1 MVRKVDNKK
10 LIGFII
16 TTDKI
21 NPRIDTF
28 NVGLKLFTITH
39 NNFHIYLWGI
49 GEIEN
54 CKINEKYSLSF
65 PLNNSL
71 LDRNILISIE
81 GNEIIIE
88 NDWLGSIPVFYNPKE
103 KIVST
108 ISNFCL
114 KDKKIHEEGL
124 SNFCEFGYSV
134 FEQTVFED
142 VKFMRYYSK
151 LIVSDENIKVE
162 YKKDPVTEESFL
174 EKESDENDVIDL
186 MQDYVS
192 RIESKMDGD
201 IMLPTSGGYDSRLLN
216 YLVKDKSRIR
226 SFTYGLS
233 KDQTK
238 SSEVVYAKK
247 ISEIFSAK
255 WEQIE
260 LKNYP
265 KYISKWFS
273 IYGFSTHLHGMY
285 HIEFYNN
292 ILEKHKFN
300 NPSFLSG
307 IIGDAW
313 SELGKFKSV
322 AHYNDI
328 VFLGYTHG
336 MDLELKYLN
345 QTVSE
350 EIKKQFFEF
359 NKEILKNDKIKAVF
373 AMRVKLMLISYLT
386 QIPEYFG
393 FPVWTPFLNFKIV
406 RATLNINDERR
417 KNRMWQRDFFKKVG
431 LNLEDMNLKSDK
443 RNMLDYEIAQSNYFE
458 PIDTEMMKTF
468 IKVEKLIEI
477 NRFLS
482 KITFFES
489 IKNQLLV
496 TPKIG
501 GMLRRLGFK
510 SKFLKVHYEYYI
522 IKAIE
527 MGLKHGN

>member
-1 MVRKVDNKK
+1 MDRKK

-16 TTDKI
+16 TTEKI
-21 NPRIDTF
+21 KPRIDTF

-65 PLNNSL
+65 PLKNSL

-88 NDWLGSIPVFYNPKE
+88 NDWLGSIPVFYNSKE

-108 ISNFCL
+108 LSPFCL
-114 KDKKIHEEGL
+114 KDKKIHDEGL

-151 LIVSDENIKVE
+151 LIVSNDYIKIE
-162 YKKDPVTEESFL
+162 YKKDPVAEISFL
-174 EKESDENDVIDL
+174 EKESNENDVINL

-192 RIESKMDGD
+192 KIESHIEGD
-201 IMLPTSGGYDSRLLN
+201 IILPTSSGYDSRLLN
-216 YLVKDKSRIR
+216 YLIKDKSRIR
-226 SFTYGLS
+226 SFTYGIS
-233 KDQTK
+233 KDQSK
-238 SSEVVYAKK
+238 SSEVVHAKK
-247 ISEIFSAK
+247 ISEIYGTK
-255 WEQIE
+255 WEQIK
-260 LKNYP
+260 LKQFHRH
-265 KYISKWFS
+265 IGKWFS
-273 IYGFSTHLHGMY
+273 LYGFSTHLHGMY
-285 HIEFYNN
+285 HIEFYSN

-300 NPSFLSG
+300 SPSFLSG

-313 SELGKFKSV
+313 SELGKFKGV
-322 AHYNDI
+322 TNYHDI
-328 VFLGYTHG
+328 IILGYTHG
-336 MDLELKYLN
+336 IDLNPKYLN
-345 QTVSE
+345 KIVNE
-350 EIKKQFFEF
+350 EVKKHFFEV
-359 NKEILKNDKIKAVF
+359 NKEYLKNEKSKAVF
-373 AMRVKLMLISYLT
+373 AMRIKLMLISYLT

-393 FPVWTPFLNFKIV
+393 LPVWTPFLNFNIV
-406 RATLNINDERR
+406 QATLNIKDERR
-417 KNRMWQRDFFKKVG
+417 ENRIWQRDLFKKVG

-443 RNMLDYEIAQSNYFE
+443 SNMLDYEIAQSNYLE
-458 PIDTEMMKTF
+458 PIDTEMMKRF
-468 IKVEKLIEI
+468 IEVEKLIEI
-477 NRFLS
+477 NRLLS
-482 KITFFES
+482 RITFFES

-501 GMLRRLGFK
+501 GILRRLGFK
-510 SKFLKVHYEYYI
+510 SNFLKTLSEYYI

-527 MGLKHGN
+527 MGLKYGN

>member
-1 MVRKVDNKK
+1 MDKKK

-16 TTDKI
+16 TTEKI

-54 CKINEKYSLSF
+54 YKINDKYSLSF

-71 LDRNILISIE
+71 LDRNILISFE

-114 KDKKIHEEGL
+114 KDIKIHEEGL

-142 VKFMRYYSK
+142 VKFMRYFSK
-151 LIVSDENIKVE
+151 LIVSNEYIKIE

-174 EKESDENDVIDL
+174 EKESSENDVISL
-186 MQDYVS
+186 MQDYIS
-192 RIESKMDGD
+192 KIESQIGGD
-201 IMLPTSGGYDSRLLN
+201 IILPTSGGYDSRLLN
-216 YLVKDKSRIR
+216 FLVKDKSRIK
-226 SFTYGLS
+226 SFTYGIS
-233 KDQTK
+233 KDQSK
-238 SSEVVYAKK
+238 SSEVVHAKK
-247 ISEIFSAK
+247 ISEIFGTK

-260 LKNYP
+260 LKHYH
-265 KYISKWFS
+265 KYLSKWFS

-285 HIEFYNN
+285 HIEFYYN

-313 SELGKFKSV
+313 SELGKFKNV
-322 AHYNDI
+322 TNYNDI

-336 MDLELKYLN
+336 MDLELKYLKKI
-345 QTVSE
+345 VGA
-350 EIKKQFFEF
+350 EIKKHFFEV
-359 NKEILKNDKIKAVF
+359 NKEYLKNDKIKTVF
-373 AMRVKLMLISYLT
+373 AMRVKLMVISYLT

-393 FPVWTPFLNFKIV
+393 LPVWTPFLNFNIV
-406 RATLNINDERR
+406 QATLNINDERR
-417 KNRMWQRDFFKKVG
+417 KNRIWQRDFFKKVG
-431 LNLEDMNLKSDK
+431 LNLEDMNLKSVK
-443 RNMLDYEIAQSNYFE
+443 SNMLNYEITQSNYLE
-458 PIDTEMMKTF
+458 PIDTKMMKRF
-468 IKVEKLIEI
+468 IKVEKIIEI
-477 NRFLS
+477 NTLLA
-482 KITFFES
+482 KLTFFES
-489 IKNQLLV
+489 LKNQLLV

-501 GMLRRLGFK
+501 GILRRLGFK
-510 SKFLKVHYEYYI
+510 SDYLKALYEYYI
-522 IKAIE
+522 VKTIE

>member
-1 MVRKVDNKK
+1 VNNKK
-10 LIGFII
+10 LIGFTI
-16 TTDKI
+16 TTEKV
-21 NPRIDTF
+21 NPSIDIF

-54 CKINEKYSLSF
+54 CKINGKYSLSF
-65 PLNNSL
+65 PLNDSL
-71 LDRNILISIE
+71 LDRNILISFE

-88 NDWLGSIPVFYNPKE
+88 NDWLGSIPVFYNPIE

-114 KDKKIHEEGL
+114 KDIKIHKEGL

-151 LIVSDENIKVE
+151 LIVSNEFIKVE
-162 YKKDPVTEESFL
+162 YKIDPVTEESFL

-201 IMLPTSGGYDSRLLN
+201 ILLPTSGGYDSRLLN
-216 YLVKDKSRIR
+216 FLVKDKSRIR
-226 SFTYGLS
+226 SFTYGIS
-233 KDQTK
+233 KDQNK
-238 SSEVVYAKK
+238 SSEVVHAKK
-247 ISEIFSAK
+247 ISDIFSTK

-260 LKNYP
+260 LKHFP

-307 IIGDAW
+307 IFGDIWAGNI
-313 SELGKFKSV
+313 SYENISNHIDLIK
-322 AHYNDI
+322 
-328 VFLGYTHG
+328 LGYTHG
-336 MDLELKYLN
+336 LNMDLNDLMIITDN
-345 QTVSE
+345 I
-350 EIKKQFFEF
+350 IKKSYFNI
-359 NKEILKNDKIKAVF
+359 NKEFLAQDNLKPIFNIRLK
-373 AMRVKLMLISYLT
+373 MTLISYLT

-393 FPVWTPFLNFKIV
+393 FPVWTPFLNFNIV
-406 RATLNINDERR
+406 RATLNISDERR
-417 KNRMWQRDFFKKVG
+417 KNRIWQRDFFKKVG
-431 LNLEDMNLKSDK
+431 LYLEAMNLKSDK
-443 RNMLDYEIAQSNYFE
+443 SNMLDYEIAQSNYFE

-477 NRFLS
+477 NRLLS

-510 SKFLKVHYEYYI
+510 SNFLKVHYEYYI